1 MSLFSSLLE
10 ITAAIGFLAII
21 LFVIFGQLTVR
32 KLRKNPETK
41 NELGIEFMSGWDIF
55 NVAGALALPRW
66 LNRKFKKSSLS
77 AISANAELLEKHT
90 NLFDK
95 VLAVLFYVLW
105 VVSVVSMLVL
115 IALEKLGMFD

>member
-1 MSLFSSLLE
+1 MSLFSSLLGV
-10 ITAAIGFLAII
+10 TAAIGFIAMI

-41 NELGIEFMSGWDIF
+41 DELGIEFMSGWDIF
-55 NVAGALALPRW
+55 NVAGALALPHW
-66 LNRKFKKSSLS
+66 LNQKLKKSPLS
-77 AISANAELLEKHT
+77 AIYANAELLKKHT

-95 VLAVLFYVLW
+95 MLAIVFYVLW

-115 IALEKLGMFD
+115 IALEKFGVFD